1 MIKQVKK
8 RHLNFVA
15 TGIAQEICFL
25 MLGNVRKQN
34 SGGPSF
40 AHRDDIKT
48 FPYKASSEH
57 PFLLISH
64 FIVSTVLIL

>member
-25 MLGNVRKQN
+25 MLGNVMKQN
-34 SGGPSF
+34 PGGPSF
-40 AHRDDIKT
+40 AHRDGKSQTQFNQSCD
-48 FPYKASSEH
+48 AN
-57 PFLLISH
+57 
-64 FIVSTVLIL
+64 